1 MLIMDRKL
9 RMAISLTLIFFT
21 LALFVAYVSAQTDTG
36 AQHYRFQMKFL
47 GAEGTIRPDENLR
60 LSDIRFV
67 IEQDKIKLK
76 MNVYIPRNS
85 GIDKMEISL
94 VNDPDRS
101 KRFFV
106 EPTEAKEVV
115 SSIKPLYMNA
125 DESYFLRDG
134 DINRKV
140 SILSTSYRRIGDY
153 YYQIPIGATVDS
165 FYGEFWLVFDKA
177 TTDTSIL
184 LEENNINISFSY
196 PYGQAGINGIKV
208 PDEYTITTVTP
219 ETTERVKSFIVYY
232 SEPPT
237 SVFIEAVKRAA
248 EPTPLEKLSAWGNSN
263 LGIFLIIF
271 TFICGVDS
279 SMVFLASWK
288 KSIVLRKNKKV
299 KVTVTKEQCAE
310 PTITVEKTDKQ
321 QRPIP
326 VTPIRREIPLRREEP
341 VNRYRPYGKVDNT
354 KDLIDDMK
362 RLEKAM
368 EDYEN
373 SVRNRKR

>member
-47 GAEGTIRPDENLR
+47 GTEGTIRPDENLR

-101 KRFFV
+101 KRFFI
-106 EPTEAKEVV
+106 EPTEAKEIV
-115 SSIKPLYMNA
+115 SSINPMYMNP

-134 DINRKV
+134 DVNRKV
-140 SILSTSYRRIGDY
+140 SILSTTYRRVGDY

-177 TTDTSIL
+177 TNDPSIL
-184 LEENNINISFSY
+184 IEENNINISFSY

-208 PDEYTITTVTP
+208 PDEYTITNVTP

-237 SVFIEAVKRAA
+237 SVFIEALRGQP
-248 EPTPLEKLSAWGNSN
+248 EPTILERMSEWGNKN
-263 LGIFLIIF
+263 LGVFLI
-271 TFICGVDS
+271 FITLLTGIDLIVDYFPHWR
-279 SMVFLASWK
+279 VPTGK
-288 KSIVLRKNKKV
+288 KD
-299 KVTVTKEQCAE
+299 KVTVKKEEYDEKPLQPDRTVKQSSI
-310 PTITVEKTDKQ
+310 PTA
-321 QRPIP
+321 P
-326 VTPIRREIPLRREEP
+326 VRREIPIKREEP